1 MANNENRLVYSTSGQ
16 THTSQTKSS
25 GPVDPSTVT
34 AVMRM
39 EKSGRGG
46 KTVTVIDKLPAVE
59 DFLKAL
65 ATELKG
71 KCGTGGT
78 YGHDGQV
85 GRVEIQG
92 DKREQLRNLLEKKG
106 FRVKG

>member
-1 MANNENRLVYSTSGQ
+1 MTNDKNRLVYSTGGQ
-16 THTSQTKSS
+16 INTSQTKSS

-34 AVMRM
+34 AVMRI
-39 EKSGRGG
+39 EKGGRGG
-46 KTVTVIDKLPAVE
+46 KIVTVIDKLPAIE
-59 DFLKAL
+59 EFLKSL
-65 ATELKG
+65 AAELKG

-78 YGHDGQV
+78 YSLDAQT